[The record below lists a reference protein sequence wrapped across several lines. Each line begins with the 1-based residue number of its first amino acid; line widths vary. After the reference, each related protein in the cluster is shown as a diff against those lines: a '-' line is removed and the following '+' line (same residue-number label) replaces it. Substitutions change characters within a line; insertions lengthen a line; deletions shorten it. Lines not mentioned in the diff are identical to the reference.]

1 MGSKGVITKKELLV
15 KALTYRVYV
24 IVGELLL
31 ASTLHATGQV
41 NLILFILVVNGI
53 KITAYFL
60 FDLAWFS
67 YFRHAPIIRR
77 VSEWAR
83 RRFAGTSS

>member
-1 MGSKGVITKKELLV
+1 MGSKGVTKKELLV

-31 ASTLHATGQV
+31 ASIFYATDQA
-41 NLILFILVVNGI
+41 NLFLFILVVNGI

-77 VSEWAR
+77 VARWAQ
-83 RRFAGTSS
+83 RRFGGTSS

>member
-1 MGSKGVITKKELLV
+1 MGSKGVTRKELLV

-31 ASTLHATGQV
+31 AGILYAIGQA
-41 NLILFILVVNGI
+41 NLILFILVVNGV

-77 VSEWAR
+77 VAGWTR
-83 RRFAGTSS
+83 RRYGGTSI

>member
-1 MGSKGVITKKELLV
+1 MGAKGVTKKELLV

-31 ASTLHATGQV
+31 AGIFYAIGQA
-41 NLILFILVVNGI
+41 NLILFILIVNGI
-53 KITAYFL
+53 KVSAYFL

-77 VSEWAR
+77 VAGWAR
-83 RRFAGTSS
+83 RRYGGTTG

>member
-1 MGSKGVITKKELLV
+1 MGAKGVTKKELLV

-24 IVGELLL
+24 IAGELLL
-31 ASTLHATGQV
+31 ASLLYAIGQA
-41 NLILFILVVNGI
+41 NLILFILVVNAV

-77 VSEWAR
+77 VARWAR
-83 RRFAGTSS
+83 ERSGGTSS